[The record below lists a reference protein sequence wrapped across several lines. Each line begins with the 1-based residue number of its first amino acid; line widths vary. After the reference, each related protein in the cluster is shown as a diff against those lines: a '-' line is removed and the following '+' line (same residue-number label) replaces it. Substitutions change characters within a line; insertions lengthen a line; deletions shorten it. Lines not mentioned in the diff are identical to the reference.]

1 MTNGFN
7 IPENIRYEMTWEVKE
22 QHVAKGVGLDV
33 EVLSTPHLV
42 YFIEITAHET
52 IKKYIPK
59 THTTVGV
66 RICIDHLKATPKGDY
81 IKTIATLTSVEGKRL
96 IFKVEAY
103 DSDGLVAKGEHI
115 RYIVNKEKFK
125 NKILKT

>member
-1 MTNGFN
+1 MTNEFN
-7 IPENIRYEMTWEVKE
+7 IPENIRYEMTSEVKE

-52 IKKYIPK
+52 IKKYIPE

-66 RICIDHLKATPKGDY
+66 RICIDHLKATPKGDH

-115 RYIVNKEKFK
+115 RYIVDKEKFK